1 MAIFRFAKFIRI
13 CIGKSW
19 SSTLKAH
26 KNELTMH
33 RSQNLAQIRVIDRN
47 LKSQNLAPLRGA
59 KKKLFSKNRGGG
71 HIDPP
76 PGEIGLIRWPL
87 FCQNHSVRQL

>member
-1 MAIFRFAKFIRI
+1 
-13 CIGKSW
+13 
-19 SSTLKAH
+19 
-26 KNELTMH
+26 MH

-71 HIDPP
+71 VILI
-76 PGEIGLIRWPL
+76 EILTGKGT
-87 FCQNHSVRQL
+87 SSS